1 MTESDSMQTLYAQLA
16 KEIQTHYG
24 LAKKEYDIPALPQAQ
39 CIAIPLVREAIAP
52 ILVRN
57 NDADEITDMVLAG
70 HNRVRIIASKTKGVE
85 RRRGAQILRALGMG
99 GRAAAN
105 KAFVPKGKKPSDVFD
120 LNSFVFGDS
129 GTGIIGGKEFVFP
142 IHAAVLY
149 SDAVSVQPKREIV
162 HSVFRQGGIAED
174 GGNFD
179 AEDKKSSSNIF
190 TTYAVNP
197 GASFLQCLVIP
208 GRRLNRA
215 ALEHL
220 LLAVGLTGSYGGATA
235 ITGTNL
241 RTYCAG
247 IYWGRL
253 ERAINAPQEM
263 LKVLGDARDVD
274 AVLVKLQG
282 AFQTTYP
289 QYIGREETDKAL
301 MELIDHLENSDPD
314 LLAQYASAK
323 KQVAALFDAW
333 FLPGSDK
340 DVA

>member
-1 MTESDSMQTLYAQLA
+1 MTESASIHILYAQLA
-16 KEIQTHYG
+16 KEIQTHYAF
-24 LAKKEYDIPALPQAQ
+24 AKKEYDIPALPEAQ
-39 CIAIPLVREAIAP
+39 CIALPLVREAIAP

-85 RRRGAQILRALGMG
+85 RRRGAQILRTLGMG
-99 GRAAAN
+99 GWTAAN
-105 KAFVPKGKKPSDVFD
+105 KAFVPNGKKPSNVFD
-120 LNSFVFGDS
+120 LNSFIFGDS
-129 GTGIIGGKEFVFP
+129 GMDTKSNLFP

-149 SDAVSVQPKREIV
+149 SDAVSVQPKREII
-162 HSVFRQGGIAED
+162 HSVFRQGGISED

-179 AEDKKSSSNIF
+179 AADDKKESSNKIF

-197 GASFLQCLVIP
+197 GALFVQSLVIL

-220 LLAVGLTGSYGGATA
+220 LLSVGLTGSYGGATA
-235 ITGTNL
+235 VTGTNL

-247 IYWGRL
+247 MYWGRL

-263 LKVLGDARDVD
+263 LKALGDARNVET
-274 AVLVKLQG
+274 VLAKLQG
-282 AFQTTYP
+282 AFQAAYP
-289 QYIGREETDKAL
+289 HCIGREETDNTLLEL
-301 MELIDHLENSDPD
+301 MSRFEHGAPD
-314 LLAQYASAK
+314 LLAQYAAARE
-323 KQVAALFDAW
+323 QVAALFDAW
-333 FLPGSDK
+333 FLPSSGK